1 MHGLLIAGPVVVEM
15 GWQESTKPMH
25 QLASAPIAPA
35 WISRYHVEDAESFRR
50 INDAY
55 QLLMA

>member
-1 MHGLLIAGPVVVEM
+1 M
-15 GWQESTKPMH
+15 GWQESIKPMH

-35 WISRYHVEDAESFRR
+35 WISHNHVEDAESFRR